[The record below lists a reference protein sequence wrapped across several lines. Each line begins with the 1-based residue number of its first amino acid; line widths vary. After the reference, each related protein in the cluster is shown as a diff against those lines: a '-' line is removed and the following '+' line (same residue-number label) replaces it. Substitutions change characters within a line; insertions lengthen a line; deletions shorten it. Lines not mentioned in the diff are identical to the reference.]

1 MNPDGVS
8 LVARQ
13 WLFLLPCAF
22 GALGLFLARQAGDGT
37 AGFYWA
43 TAFTAVVYL
52 AAWWVWGDR
61 GAFTGAEKLHD
72 VARGIGLGTA
82 LGVVFFL
89 GALIVTRIPAL
100 AGPVAEILDTPNK
113 GGYALTLL
121 VLVVNGVGEELIF
134 RDVAPSQLRSMGQT
148 VLQAGVWSTVAY
160 GLVTVV
166 MGVPLLVFAAVVL
179 GALAYTEAVRTGR
192 LYSPIA
198 LHLTWSIAMLLIL
211 PSLL

>member
-1 MNPDGVS
+1 MVLPRRLNAETGALYLMNPDGVS

-89 GALIVTRIPAL
+89 GALIVTL
-100 AGPVAEILDTPNK
+100 S
-113 GGYALTLL
+113 
-121 VLVVNGVGEELIF
+121 LIH
-134 RDVAPSQLRSMGQT
+134 
-148 VLQAGVWSTVAY
+148 
-160 GLVTVV
+160 
-166 MGVPLLVFAAVVL
+166 
-179 GALAYTEAVRTGR
+179 
-192 LYSPIA
+192 I
-198 LHLTWSIAMLLIL
+198 
-211 PSLL
+211 